1 MTTLRLPF
9 RGRVGGAEKEGGAR
23 RLPWTVT
30 FADMCLLL
38 MGFFV
43 LQFTTAEQGRR
54 AGVPS
59 ASLSDVTGPRIVPV
73 IGSAPNALAGDLAG
87 FEAFDA
93 TDPARA
99 GLALGRAL
107 ADGRV
112 EIVKIGESLVLHFT
126 ALEDR
131 KDEADLKRL
140 SADALEALARLALRQ
155 DLAAA
160 QRQAERQVD

>member
-1 MTTLRLPF
+1 MTMLRLPV
-9 RGRVGGAEKEGGAR
+9 RARIDGAKGEGGLR

-43 LQFTTAEQGRR
+43 LQFATADQGRR
-54 AGVPS
+54 TAVPS

-112 EIVKIGESLVLHFT
+112 EILKIGESLVLHFT

-131 KDEADLKRL
+131 KDDADLKRL
-140 SADALEALARLALRQ
+140 SSDALEALARLS
-155 DLAAA
+155 A
-160 QRQAERQVD
+160 QRDRRAAERKED

>member
-1 MTTLRLPF
+1 MTIQRPSSRL
-9 RGRVGGAEKEGGAR
+9 RVGAAPAEAGVVR
-23 RLPWTVT
+23 RSPWTVT

-43 LQFTTAEQGRR
+43 LQYTTTEHGRPT
-54 AGVPS
+54 AVPS

-107 ADGRV
+107 GEGRV
-112 EIVKIGESLVLHFT
+112 EIVRIGESLVLHFT

-131 KDEADLKRL
+131 KDEADLKRR
-140 SADALEALARLALRQ
+140 SADALEALARLSAQNDRRT
-155 DLAAA
+155 AA
-160 QRQAERQVD
+160 D